1 MVTIDRENL
10 QGNLPRGI
18 FQHEIVQNYIKE
30 GHNGGWLFSPH
41 RTNKLDE
48 RLILV
53 AYSSDKEYN
62 IILTPLE
69 VAKFI
74 VSPGGRYALDRIST
88 ITNKKEITDQLESA
102 LIEFKAVQVK
112 ILDLKR

>member
-1 MVTIDRENL
+1 MTTKDNL

-41 RTNKLDE
+41 RTPDLDH
-48 RLILV
+48 RLILA
-53 AYSSDKEYN
+53 AYGSDREHRT
-62 IILTPLE
+62 ILTPLE
-69 VAKFI
+69 LAKFI

-88 ITNKKEITDQLESA
+88 LNSKRYITMQLESS